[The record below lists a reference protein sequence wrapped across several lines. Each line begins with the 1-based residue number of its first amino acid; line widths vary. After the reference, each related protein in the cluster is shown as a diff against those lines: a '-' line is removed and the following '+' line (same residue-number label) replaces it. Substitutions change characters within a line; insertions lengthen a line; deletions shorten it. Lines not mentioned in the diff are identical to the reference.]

1 MKAWIDNGRGSVG
14 VAQGLQTKV
23 WWFPTI
29 TACVALVTMLS
40 SSATIQNI
48 LYVAVA
54 LQIVP
59 LTYVSLR
66 TRLMGPALFAVLSF
80 VGIADATSVILKST
94 LTSNSFARV
103 LVDVLSFVSALLVAG
118 IIAVVARNRRGR
130 DFWGVLADAG
140 IVALG
145 SWLLA
150 WITLVRPTIARV
162 DHNSWSVIVHNGYE
176 PLGSVVLFL
185 LIMAMFSDTVRSPAV
200 WYVCASISMALGAD
214 LLSALSDAGHV
225 HGVVDTVRAMN
236 MIAYGFAFATMLH
249 PSMRTLTERQPVGPH
264 RPMIGRTVIT
274 TAALV
279 VPIMVA
285 SATVPHGRLD
295 LVVRTLSV
303 GALALLVVMRIMH
316 AVRENRAA
324 QEELL
329 QSAQTDSLTGLP
341 NRGRLLEHVNAT
353 LRESWKGE
361 AHPTLFFIDIDRFKN
376 INDSLGH
383 AAGDQVLCTIADRL
397 RRAIPERA
405 LVARISGDE
414 YVVLDPASPTL
425 ADALNLAELLLRE
438 FHEPLPLTAGDV
450 FVTASIGVAR
460 SDPQSHRSADLL
472 LRHADTAMYQ
482 AKDAGRNC
490 VALFDESMHE
500 RVAHRLAVETALFR
514 ALDRRELR
522 MFHQPILEM
531 TTGEV
536 VGFEALMR
544 WRQSDG
550 TIVSPAEF
558 IPIAEETGTIV
569 AIGSW
574 ALLEALN
581 QLREWIDDEV
591 CSKTASMSVNVSP
604 RQLADPNFP
613 AIVHEALQRSKVSPH
628 LLWLEVT
635 EGIMITEP
643 ELALATLRRLRSLG
657 VRVALDD
664 FGTGYSSL
672 SLLQKFPLQRIKI
685 DRAFVQ
691 GVADNANDRSLVRT
705 IIAMGSS
712 LGLDMVA
719 EGVETVQQ
727 LQVLSELGCTKAQGY
742 LISHPIPADAMR
754 STVTAL
760 ERMGAWPGV
769 APVRTPVLVAERE
782 SIA

>member
-1 MKAWIDNGRGSVG
+1 VG
-14 VAQGLQTKV
+14 VTRRLQTKV

-29 TACVALVTMLS
+29 AACLALVAMLSTSVGLQNSLYVGVALLLVPI
-40 SSATIQNI
+40 TIASRRMKLI
-48 LYVAVA
+48 GTA
-54 LQIVP
+54 LC
-59 LTYVSLR
+59 
-66 TRLMGPALFAVLSF
+66 AVLSF
-80 VGIADATSVILKST
+80 VAVADATTVMIHATVANTASW
-94 LTSNSFARV
+94 RV
-103 LVDVLSFVSALLVAG
+103 FVDVLALISAILVAAS
-118 IIAVVARNRRGR
+118 IAIVARNRRGR

-145 SWLLA
+145 SWLLC
-150 WITLVRPTIARV
+150 WITLVRPAIDKFDRNPWIA
-162 DHNSWSVIVHNGYE
+162 IVHNGYE
-176 PLGSVVLFL
+176 PLGSIVLFL
-185 LIMAMFSDTVRSPAV
+185 LIMVLFSDTVRSQAV
-200 WYVCASISMALGAD
+200 WLVSASITMALGSD
-214 LLSALSDAGHV
+214 LLVALSDAGHA
-225 HGVVDTVRAMN
+225 HGVTNTARAMN
-236 MIAYGFAFATMLH
+236 MIAYGFAFATLLH
-249 PSMRTLTERQPVGPH
+249 PSMRTLSERQPVGPH
-264 RPMIGRTVIT
+264 RPMVGRIIV
-274 TAALV
+274 TATSLV

-285 SATVPHGRLD
+285 SATVPRGRID
-295 LVVRTLSV
+295 LVVRTVSV
-303 GALALLVVMRIMH
+303 GALALLVTVRVMH

-341 NRGRLLEHVNAT
+341 NRARLLEHVHAT
-353 LRESWKGE
+353 LRDSWKGE

-397 RRAIPERA
+397 RRAVPARA
-405 LVARISGDE
+405 VVARISGDE
-414 YVVLDPASPTL
+414 YVVLDPASPSLIEAMSL
-425 ADALNLAELLLRE
+425 ADLLLSE

-514 ALDRRELR
+514 ALDRHELR

-531 TTGEV
+531 STGDV
-536 VGFEALMR
+536 IGFEALMR
-544 WRQSDG
+544 WRQGDG

-558 IPIAEETGTIV
+558 IPIAEETGTII

-581 QLREWIDDEV
+581 QLRDWIDEGV
-591 CSKTASMSVNVSP
+591 CSPTASMSVNVSP

-613 AIVHEALQRSKVSPH
+613 SIVNEALQRSKVSPH

-635 EGIMITEP
+635 EGIMISEP

-769 APVRTPVLVAERE
+769 RPARVEQVLVAEE
-782 SIA
+782 QPIA

>member
-1 MKAWIDNGRGSVG
+1 MR
-14 VAQGLQTKV
+14 V

-29 TACVALVTMLS
+29 TACAALVTMLS
-40 SSATIQNI
+40 TSLGIQNT

-54 LQIVP
+54 IQLVP
-59 LTYVSLR
+59 ISYVSH
-66 TRLMGPALFAVLSF
+66 RLNLIGRSLFLALSF
-80 VGIADATSVILKST
+80 VGTADAAST
-94 LTSNSFARV
+94 VLRWTLSNEFAARAVANV
-103 LVDVLSFVSALLVAG
+103 LGAVSALLVAAG
-118 IIAVVARNRRGR
+118 IAVVARNRRGR
-130 DFWGVLADAG
+130 DFWGVVADAG

-145 SWLLA
+145 SWLLG
-150 WITLVRPTIARV
+150 WITLVRPAIDRLDRNPLLTMAH
-162 DHNSWSVIVHNGYE
+162 DGYE

-185 LIMAMFSDTVRSPAV
+185 LILVLFSDTARSHAV
-200 WYVCASISMALGAD
+200 WFVSASITMALGSD
-214 LLSALSDAGHV
+214 LLIAMSDAGHV
-225 HGVVDTVRAMN
+225 HDVSNTARALN
-236 MIAYGFAFATMLH
+236 MVAYGFAFSTLLH
-249 PSMRTLTERQPVGPH
+249 PSMRTMSERQPIGPH
-264 RPMIGRTVIT
+264 RPMVGRIIV
-274 TAALV
+274 TATALV

-295 LVVRTLSV
+295 LVVRTVSV
-303 GALALLVVMRIMH
+303 GALALLVTVRIMH

-329 QSAQTDSLTGLP
+329 QSAQTDPLTGLP
-341 NRGRLLEHVNAT
+341 NRARLLEHVNAT

-361 AHPTLFFIDIDRFKN
+361 AHPTLFFIDVDRFKN

-383 AAGDQVLCTIADRL
+383 TSGDQVLCTIADRL
-397 RRAIPERA
+397 RRAVPARA
-405 LVARISGDE
+405 VVARISGDE
-414 YVVLDPASPTL
+414 FVVLDPASPSL
-425 ADALNLAELLLRE
+425 IEAMSLAELLLEE

-490 VALFDESMHE
+490 VALFDDSMHE

-514 ALDRRELR
+514 ALDRHELR

-531 TTGEV
+531 TTGDV

-544 WRQSDG
+544 WRQGDG

-558 IPIAEETGTIV
+558 IPIAEETGTII

-581 QLREWIDDEV
+581 QLREWIDEGV
-591 CSKTASMSVNVSP
+591 CSATASMSVNVSP

-613 AIVHEALQRSKVSPH
+613 AIVCEALQRSKVPPH
-628 LLWLEVT
+628 LLWLEIT
-635 EGIMITEP
+635 EGIMISEP

-769 APVRTPVLVAERE
+769 SAVRPSLVAARE
-782 SIA
+782 KSIS